1 MWRACRLVVDTGMH
15 SMGWTRE
22 RALQYL
28 AANTAL
34 SGQEVR
40 TETDRYIAWPGQ
52 ALAYKMGEMKIIE
65 LRARARKALG
75 ERFDLR
81 AFHDAV
87 LGNGGVPLP
96 LLEKQIDEYIAATL
110 KK

>member
-1 MWRACRLVVDTGMH
+1 
-15 SMGWTRE
+15 
-22 RALQYL
+22 
-28 AANTAL
+28 
-34 SGQEVR
+34 
-40 TETDRYIAWPGQ
+40 
-52 ALAYKMGEMKIIE
+52 MGEIKIVE

-87 LGNGGVPLP
+87 LDNGGVPLP